1 MSFCMACAGAN
12 TYHAPDCQRCPA
24 VEPRPYVPPLLT
36 HEQHVSRRLQD
47 IETKL
52 GLILEILNARP
63 PTENPIRD
71 HYTGHPYCWKHG
83 WIEYPKRCPS
93 CHPGS
98 ARPDPGAAEPERA
111 APAGPVHSGS
121 ESERA
126 SGSDPGAGGPA
137 AGSHQL
143 AAEGQPTDGGREQP
157 RSISDWID
165 EASFA
170 PASATD
176 PSKAP
181 ASPSKA
187 AAGEAKESGSNTISG
202 DSTTT
207 ESSDSQTPEIST
219 ATPSPKGPRYE
230 VKAMKKWAEEHPE
243 EAAAIRRDV
252 FGADES
258 STTEWIRVQ
267 NKKRK
272 IKGELREERTRLMAD
287 VETVKAAAKAEAD
300 RVETHR
306 TAVQP
311 LVDLFQG
318 GARKNARGEW
328 EPDFDAVDAAFE
340 QCTQGLP
347 LDQYMRMRARRGVAN
362 PESARMRAE
371 NARLQRELEAAKG
384 ASAKPAEDAPAD
396 AKPAAKPVA
405 PAPTHAEL
413 AEKWGD
419 EVPKKHPLR
428 KIEGWAQALE
438 DAMSAYHDED
448 LDEYSRDPEEV
459 ANEVLKA
466 QLAELQGDDDD
477 EEEAP
482 APRAK
487 PRVKVRGKLP
497 AVGKDGLPDPASLR
511 PKPSKTAPASAPGD
525 DDEPKDFRQRQ
536 AWALERHQRRA
547 RGELVD

>member
-1 MSFCMACAGAN
+1 MPAPQPKTPSATTTPATPTAGN
-12 TYHAPDCQRCPA
+12 TAGSNTQSAVRPAIPAAHAPTPAQQSPNVRRPLAPYIPEVNPNAPQDPTRALADRQREAINSRLKDSQRTA
-24 VEPRPYVPPLLT
+24 VENSPVASQT
-36 HEQHVSRRLQD
+36 GS
-47 IETKL
+47 TK
-52 GLILEILNARP
+52 
-63 PTENPIRD
+63 
-71 HYTGHPYCWKHG
+71 
-83 WIEYPKRCPS
+83 
-93 CHPGS
+93 
-98 ARPDPGAAEPERA
+98 
-111 APAGPVHSGS
+111 PASP
-121 ESERA
+121 
-126 SGSDPGAGGPA
+126 
-137 AGSHQL
+137 
-143 AAEGQPTDGGREQP
+143 
-157 RSISDWID
+157 
-165 EASFA
+165 